1 MTTIT
6 SEWSTPVSFTV
17 ELYETLPD
25 TEVQKIF
32 PADGGEGDWFG
43 ENIAIDLNQTTL
55 VVGAQKHNP
64 SGKDNAGA
72 AYVYVKNQ
80 GSWVFQAK
88 LAPTTLAASDGFG
101 YSVSIS
107 GDGNTIAVGAPY
119 TDETGN
125 ADRGSVFIFTRSGTT
140 WTQRTKIIA
149 PGGGI
154 PTGGSGASYGF
165 GRCVRLNKNNGV
177 LAVGAPT
184 AVVTSPGY
192 SPTINAGVVY
202 VYTGSAASWSL
213 KDTIWPNEGGAQTE
227 NGVFGSD
234 IAMTADGSRILVGAY
249 FNNAA
254 TQSNARI
261 VFFDR
266 TGDKWNQTALIDRP
280 NVYSDYFGYSVAI
293 SDDGLVAAVGCT
305 SDTNG
310 TVANGGSVYV
320 FRNINGTWSQEAILL
335 DPDFTPNQTKGNSV
349 SISADGMDIVA
360 GAKRRS
366 YDGTNN
372 IGAFYHWQKDG
383 STWVMKNRITA
394 SDKSLGIY
402 FGESVQIS
410 ADGETI
416 YAGAIA
422 GKNAAGVGTGA
433 VYIFN

>member
-72 AYVYVKNQ
+72 AYVYVKNE
-80 GSWVFQAK
+80 GSWVLQAK
-88 LAPTTLAASDGFG
+88 LAPSTLVATDGFG

-119 TDETGN
+119 TDEPGV

-140 WTQRTKIIA
+140 WTQRIKIVA

-154 PTGGSGASYGF
+154 PTGGSGVSYGF
-165 GRCVRLNKNNGV
+165 GRCVCLNKNNGV
-177 LAVGAPT
+177 LAVGAPNAT
-184 AVVTSPGY
+184 ITVSGYAAVE
-192 SPTINAGVVY
+192 NAGVVY

-213 KDTIWPNEGGAQTE
+213 KDTIWPNKGSVQIE
-227 NGVFGSD
+227 NGVFGRD
-234 IAMTADGSRILVGAY
+234 IAMTPDGSRILVGAY
-249 FNNAA
+249 FTNLA
-254 TQSNARI
+254 TQSKARI

-266 TGDKWNQTALIDRP
+266 TGDKWNQTAVIDRP
-280 NVYSDYFGYSVAI
+280 NINSDYFGISVSI

-305 SDTNG
+305 HDKDG
-310 TVANGGSVYV
+310 TADNGGSVYV
-320 FRNINGTWSQEAILL
+320 FRNTAGSWSQETILN
-335 DPDFTPNQTKGNSV
+335 DPDFTPSQTKGNSV

-372 IGAFYHWQKDG
+372 IGAFYHWRKDG

-402 FGESVQIS
+402 FGESVRIS

-422 GKNAAGVGTGA
+422 GKNAAGTGTGA